1 MGINRLTNYYENI
14 EFSLTN
20 GQSDFDLDA
29 NEAGFLSK
37 FGPNGST
44 NPVQEFPGWLEV
56 RTDQTISI
64 KLNSTGNDSITISS
78 TDVPYIID
86 SVRITNV
93 FLSNAS
99 GSSAAVKL
107 RFQLPPVRG

>member
-14 EFSLTN
+14 EFSLSN
-20 GQSDFDLDA
+20 GASDLDLDA
-29 NEAGFLSK
+29 NESDFLSV
-37 FGPNGST
+37 FGPNGSS
-44 NPVQEFPGWLEV
+44 NAVQEFPSWVEI

-64 KLNSTGNDSITISS
+64 KLNKTSSHSITISS
-78 TDVPYIID
+78 TDVPYVID
-86 SVRITNV
+86 SVRITNM

-99 GSSAAVKL
+99 GSAAAVKL